1 MSADPP
7 AADGYL
13 ERATLLA
20 ELGRYDEAAAELG
33 FALALD
39 PAAAE
44 VSTMLARVH
53 LRGGCRAG
61 SGVPARRPWAGPR

>member
-1 MSADPP
+1 MSADVPTDPP

-13 ERATLLA
+13 ERATLLG

-39 PAAAE
+39 PAAVE

-53 LRGGCRAG
+53 LAAG
-61 SGVPARRPWAGPR
+61 RPAEALT